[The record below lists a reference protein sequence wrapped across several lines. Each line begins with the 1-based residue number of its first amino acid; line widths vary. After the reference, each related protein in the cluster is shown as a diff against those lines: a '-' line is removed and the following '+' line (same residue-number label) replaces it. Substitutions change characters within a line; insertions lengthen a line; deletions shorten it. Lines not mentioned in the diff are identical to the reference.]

1 MDFLL
6 PTYLVNVVIGSNII
20 LFLLTIYLLF
30 INRKINQFD
39 KVLLFFLT
47 IILPILGGL
56 ITIIILI
63 RKVKN
68 RI

>member
-6 PTYLVNVVIGSNII
+6 PTYLVNIVIGSNII

-30 INRKINQFD
+30 INRKINQLD
-39 KVLLFFLT
+39 KLLLFFLT